1 MLLSVSLGLP
11 SLAQEAPTQ
20 STTLWQGLAKGMT
33 PEEAVPIISA
43 MQGIKGVKVRG
54 KPEAADRLKI
64 NYQGER
70 IPVANMS
77 FELMPQFENG
87 RLKQV
92 VLMSDA
98 QCGENAMATF
108 ATLSA
113 ALAAKY
119 PERIVSPEG
128 MRRSDVARANLRST
142 QTGEPEVLTYG
153 FANSEV
159 VVLLSFGLKEESR
172 PPYPYGGG
180 STMAAVW
187 RLANSMYES
196 RLAVCNGT
204 GNKRMGVGFQY
215 MARTD
220 FNAGLQQLMQE
231 HQADQQE
238 IADKL

>member
-1 MLLSVSLGLP
+1 
-11 SLAQEAPTQ
+11 
-20 STTLWQGLAKGMT
+20 
-33 PEEAVPIISA
+33 
-43 MQGIKGVKVRG
+43 MQGIKSVKVRG

-119 PERIVSPEG
+119 PERVVSLEG
-128 MRRSDVARANLRST
+128 MQRSDIARANLRST
-142 QTGEPEVLTYG
+142 QTGEPDEVRLNCPCRTELRHPAIG
-153 FANSEV
+153 REIDSVAIAFERPLAIEQVEHRKRPSSVIVIWRKPDADTRIGIV
-159 VVLLSFGLKEESR
+159 VESDR
-172 PPYPYGGG
+172 IDDFDPVSGID
-180 STMAAVW
+180 TL
-187 RLANSMYES
+187 RES
-196 RLAVCNGT
+196 S
-204 GNKRMGVGFQY
+204 
-215 MARTD
+215 
-220 FNAGLQQLMQE
+220 
-231 HQADQQE
+231 
-238 IADKL
+238 